1 MLSNITFLQ
10 DIVENKSTKKNDKL
24 EANVENFINYLVANS
39 NSERTTETYEQRLWI
54 MFDYLRWQ
62 GIHHASQIDQDVVTA
77 LEEQLMM
84 REYHGK
90 LISSNT
96 IREYVITLI
105 SYLKWMWRTS
115 RLEDDISERIKV
127 PTWEEPEDYRL
138 PTESEIKR
146 MLDSLDTTDPLQARN
161 HLIICLGVEGIRNH
175 EIRKLTMQNVKISDC
190 QIVHKGK
197 GKKPARVNLS
207 PYTMKSLTNWIKNF
221 RTDLLSKENYS
232 GGSQYRGVNALKE
245 GLLIVSKN
253 GNKMTASNLLGAFQ
267 KIAKEVNLDWTPR
280 FHSLKGA
287 MIRSMY
293 NRGAKLIHLKRIA
306 NHKRASTTIRY
317 CKHQDSELKSIH
329 TQYHPLNNGMNGGA
343 S

>member
-1 MLSNITFLQ
+1 MLNNITFI
-10 DIVENKSTKKNDKL
+10 DNIVENKSAKNDLL
-24 EANVENFINYLVANS
+24 EANVENFKTYMVANS
-39 NSERTTETYEQRLWI
+39 YSDRTIETYEKRLWI
-54 MFDYLRWQ
+54 ALDILRWQ
-62 GIHHASQIDQDVVTA
+62 KVLNGSEITQDVVTA
-77 LEEQLMM
+77 LELKLQM

-96 IREYVITLI
+96 VREYVITLLA
-105 SYLKWMWRTS
+105 YLKWMWRTA
-115 RLEDDISERIKV
+115 RIEEDVSERVKV
-127 PTWEEPEDYRL
+127 PRWQEPEDYRL
-138 PTESEIKR
+138 PVEGELKR
-146 MLDSLDTTDPLQARN
+146 ILDGLDTSDPIQART
-161 HLIICLGVEGIRNH
+161 HLTICLGLEGIRNH
-175 EIRKLTMQNVKISDC
+175 EIRQLTMQNVKISDC

-207 PYTMKSLTNWIKNF
+207 PYTMKSLRNWIKNF
-221 RTDLLSKENYS
+221 RDDLMHPDNYS
-232 GGSQYRGVNALKE
+232 GGSPYRGVDARKE

-253 GNKMTASNLLGAFQ
+253 GNKMTGSNLLAAFHKAAQ
-267 KIAKEVNLDWTPR
+267 DANLSWLPR

-329 TQYHPLNNGMNGGA
+329 SQYHPLNNGMNGGA
-343 S
+343 A